1 MAFNSDIERTEASW
15 NPVNVCSKVSPG
27 CLYSY
32 AEKMAIQ
39 QHDIFVGQQS
49 PFFFEQRSGVRKKAA
64 GPELDGRF
72 WSEMIFDQAMGAK

>member
-39 QHDIFVGQQS
+39 RHDIFVGQQS
-49 PFFFEQRSGVRKKAA
+49 LFFFFEQRSGLRKRLQDLSLMVNSGVR
-64 GPELDGRF
+64 
-72 WSEMIFDQAMGAK
+72 